1 MSEPFQEEYP
11 IDRADKRSFHTAQP
25 QLKRLAIVDQLLA
38 VWIILAMGLG
48 LIIGNFS
55 SAAEVLEQVKFVDVS
70 LPLGK
75 LDTFALFLFPRNG
88 PKR

>member
-1 MSEPFQEEYP
+1 MTLRGPHRAKQEQ
-11 IDRADKRSFHTAQP
+11 ADERKQLATP

-38 VWIILAMGLG
+38 VWIILAMAIG

-70 LPLGK
+70 LPLGMS
-75 LDTFALFLFPRNG
+75 
-88 PKR
+88 